1 MANDTRAYIQQILA
15 VDATQLAE
23 LTTLRAYAE
32 GDQSNMVTTEQAE
45 LLGEAYTRDY
55 HPQVNICSTILKVE
69 STRLNVLGQEVDLP
83 PDTPDPDGILIATLK
98 NFMDATWNLSHMDL
112 LSDAMHYGSL
122 RDGDGYIIVDW
133 DHKHS
138 APRLYYN
145 QAYDGQ
151 EGCHVCYSEPTNP
164 DSAIY
169 AFKVWETFSYYAGIQ
184 AVVKRLTIY
193 WHNRAEDFV
202 QSPRNKQWEPY
213 VIEGDGEYKAS
224 GVIVTLQSPFDML
237 KTYTAAVQ
245 WNTVDGTPTGEPLGI
260 PVFHYPHEGMGM
272 ATGVSA
278 IHDVAPALQ
287 DDINVAHINV
297 LMASQLTGGG
307 IYTMTGGIPPA
318 NTGVTS
324 GGSVSLK
331 MSPGA
336 IIWNSSP
343 TAAFGRLEAGDIT
356 QLIEVKND
364 LIKNAAT
371 ITSTPLTFFNI
382 TGQLPAEGT
391 LQSLQDSLVAKV
403 KRDQKA
409 IGTVYAA
416 AAKYALILE
425 WAYGDLDQ
433 TLIDLATLNDLE
445 IYTLWESPEPQG
457 KGITIDEALKKQQL
471 GIPDWQLWLEL
482 GYSTD
487 DIKKFN
493 DDALKKRNAVLGAIS
508 LAANQ
513 AQEPPATVS
522 KPEPKQLPA
531 TNGAKADMPMSGYE
545 MMVE

>member
-1 MANDTRAYIQQILA
+1 MANDTQLYIRQILA
-15 VDATQLAE
+15 VDDIQLAT
-23 LTTLRAYAE
+23 LKTLREYAE
-32 GDQSNMVTTEQAE
+32 GEQLNMVTTEQAE
-45 LLGEAYTRDY
+45 LLGEAYTRAY

-69 STRLNVLGQEVDLP
+69 STRLNVLGQEVALP
-83 PDTPDPDGILIATLK
+83 PDVADPDGVLVATLK
-98 NFMDATWNLSHMDL
+98 DFVDATWNLSHMDL

-133 DHKHS
+133 DHAHT

-145 QAYDGQ
+145 QAYDGE
-151 EGCHVCYSEPTNP
+151 EGCYVCYSEPSNP
-164 DSAIY
+164 DSALY
-169 AFKVWETFSYYAGIQ
+169 AFKVWETIAFYRGMQ
-184 AVVKRLTIY
+184 VKVKRLTIY
-193 WHNRAEDFV
+193 WQNRAEDFV
-202 QSPRNKQWEPY
+202 QSSQSKQWEPFL
-213 VIEGDGEYKAS
+213 IEGDGETKAS
-224 GVIVTLQSPFDML
+224 GQVVTMPSPFDMS

-245 WNTVDGTPTGEPLGI
+245 WNTVDGTPMGEPLGI

-278 IHDVAPALQ
+278 LRDVAPNLQ

-297 LMASQLTGGG
+297 LMCAQLTGGG
-307 IYTMTGGIPPA
+307 MYYMTGGIPPA
-318 NTGVTS
+318 KTGTTS
-324 GGSVSLK
+324 AGTVSLT
-331 MSPGA
+331 MSPGG
-336 IIWNSSP
+336 IIWNTSP
-343 TAAFGRLEAGDIT
+343 TAQFGRLESGDIS
-356 QLIEVKND
+356 QLVELKND

-425 WAYGDLDQ
+425 WAYGDLDRDVI
-433 TLIDLATLNDLE
+433 TLDTLNDLE

-482 GYSTD
+482 GYTTD
-487 DIKKFN
+487 DIEKFK
-493 DDALKKRNAVLGAIS
+493 DDAARKRNQVLGLIS
-508 LAANQ
+508 Q
-513 AQEPPATVS
+513 ATAQPAPEPPAVVS
-522 KPEPKQLPA
+522 KAEPKQLPA
-531 TNGAKADMPMSGYE
+531 SNGAKEPVPAYE
-545 MMVE
+545 IEAE